1 MALEKLAT
9 EVKYPSTYR
18 KFGCREI
25 YSFAMIG
32 EHQQKCQYIPQ
43 ACPVNK
49 LYLGTCTWT
58 GTRSKMETYMKQA
71 HRSAILHQ
79 LKAKIIRLHN
89 KRIQTITV
97 DARDP
102 TMYQGENP
110 SLFHLIQGRKWRDA
124 RMITEIRDENGQL
137 QTTTRGILNTF
148 VGYMK

>member
-1 MALEKLAT
+1 
-9 EVKYPSTYR
+9 
-18 KFGCREI
+18 
-25 YSFAMIG
+25 
-32 EHQQKCQYIPQ
+32 
-43 ACPVNK
+43 
-49 LYLGTCTWT
+49 
-58 GTRSKMETYMKQA
+58 MKQA